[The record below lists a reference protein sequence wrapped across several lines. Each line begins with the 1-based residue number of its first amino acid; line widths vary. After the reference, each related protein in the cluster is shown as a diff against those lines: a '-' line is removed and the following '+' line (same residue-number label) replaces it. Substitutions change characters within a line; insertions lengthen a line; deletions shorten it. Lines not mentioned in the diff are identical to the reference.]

1 MNMPHASATTQPLR
15 SGWPLEIGAALHPLV
30 GPPALVLPTGG
41 GSEPAIWRPGQ
52 PAAVPTVWRDPAPPL
67 VRVGALWLL
76 RETVTSLSWPSRSR
90 APLEI
95 ARAASHLD
103 QRRMQELAQ
112 GLLTQ
117 HALLV
122 AWGEYAAELGL
133 LQKLSQVP
141 LPQKGVVH
149 APQAKLLA
157 FLLSVIS
164 GLTHLKDWNEGPH
177 PLAHDWAALRAWGLA
192 APPHYTGIS
201 RTLAACDPP
210 TVAAITQ
217 VLQEVTRPFIVQ
229 EVARLRQKQRPLLV
243 DLDLAPRRVSNT
255 STTFPGAEFGWQGDQ
270 VGLGYDAALA
280 TLRSPSYGRLLLV
293 GFHHPRNT
301 VALPR
306 LQRMVQAVEAQ
317 LGVRPRRRP
326 ELVQQRLVALRPQ
339 LTQRLNWLAA
349 QLQQQRAL
357 QTRLQALPDEV
368 VRLQETVTTLEAAY
382 RQQDRPERPHS
393 QLAQARHA
401 LARAQTQLAQ
411 LPRQLQQAEQAT
423 AAHQARLAAL
433 QAEHDALTAHR
444 AQLQADNAA
453 NPDPVIIILRM
464 DAGFGTGENLAWL
477 IELGYIVYTKAH
489 NAQVAASLLA
499 QLEPGA
505 RWTPVGRNAELLGRG
520 QQQVTNCP
528 YPLTV
533 AVERFHTPEQVKHS
547 ALLAYRDD
555 GRELTLRAWFAFYNA
570 RQTIEA
576 GIKESNVVFQM
587 HPLKMRSS
595 GGIALQEQ
603 FALFAANFV
612 RWAAVW
618 LRQRV
623 AHSTPRFDRALQR
636 VKAMVR
642 VGANTSAWVVAAEED
657 LLLKFDDTGAYPGV
671 ELRLAGAWRTRP
683 PLLPRKKVEKSDFGD
698 DLAFGCT

>member
-1 MNMPHASATTQPLR
+1 MNMSQASATFQFLRPAWPREIAAAQP
-15 SGWPLEIGAALHPLV
+15 PLGV
-30 GPPALVLPTGG
+30 SPALVLPTGWDP
-41 GSEPAIWRPGQ
+41 EPAVWRPGR
-52 PAAVPTVWRDPAPPL
+52 PAALVSGRGGEPPV
-67 VRVGALWLL
+67 VRVGNLWLL
-76 RETVTSLSWPSRSR
+76 RETVTRLSQPPWSR
-90 APLEI
+90 APLDI
-95 ARAASHLD
+95 ARAAGSQD
-103 QRRMQELAQ
+103 QGRLRELSQ
-112 GLLTQ
+112 GLLTP

-122 AWGEYAAELGL
+122 AWGEYAADIGL
-133 LQKLSQVP
+133 LQKLSQVA
-141 LPQKGVVH
+141 LPQKGVIH

-157 FLLSVIS
+157 FLLSVLS
-164 GLTHLKDWNEGPH
+164 GLPHLKDWNEGPH
-177 PLAHDWAALRAWGLA
+177 PLAHDWVALRAWGLA

-210 TVAAITQ
+210 TVAAVTQ
-217 VLQEVTRPFIVQ
+217 MLQEISRPFVVQ
-229 EVARLRQKQRPLLV
+229 EVARLRQQQRPLLV

-280 TLRSPSYGRLLLV
+280 TLRSPTYGRLLLV
-293 GFHHPRNT
+293 GFHHPRHPL
-301 VALPR
+301 ALPR
-306 LQRMVQAVEAQ
+306 LQAMVQAVEAQ

-326 ELVQQRLVALRPQ
+326 ELVQQRLAALRPQ
-339 LTQRLNWLAA
+339 LTQRLNWLEA
-349 QLQQQRAL
+349 QLRKQQAL
-357 QTRLQALPDEV
+357 QARLQALPGEIA
-368 VRLQETVTTLEAAY
+368 RLEETVTTLEAAY

-401 LARAQTQLAQ
+401 LARAQARLAQ
-411 LPRQLQQAEQAT
+411 VPPQLQQAAQAT
-423 AAHQARLAAL
+423 ATHQARLAAL
-433 QAEHDALTAHR
+433 QAEHDALTAHL

-453 NPDPVIIILRM
+453 NSDPVVIILRM
-464 DAGFGTGENLAWL
+464 DAGFGTGENLAWV

-489 NAQVAASLLA
+489 NAQVATSLLA
-499 QLEPGA
+499 QLAPDA
-505 RWTPVGRNAELLGRG
+505 RWTPVGRNAELRGYG

-533 AVERFHTPEQVKHS
+533 AVERFHTPEEVKHS

-555 GRELTLRAWFAFYNA
+555 GRDLTLPAWFAFYNA

-587 HPLKMRSS
+587 HPLKMRSP

-618 LRQRV
+618 LRQRL
-623 AHSTPRFDRALQR
+623 AHSTPHFDQALQR

>member
-1 MNMPHASATTQPLR
+1 MNMPQASTTVQPLR
-15 SGWPLEIGAALHPLV
+15 SGWPLEIAAAHRPLM
-30 GPPALVLPTGG
+30 GPPSLVLPSAGG
-41 GSEPAIWRPGQ
+41 PEPEGWRPGQ
-52 PAAVPTVWRDPAPPL
+52 PAAAPATWRGAEPPV

-76 RETVTSLSWPSRSR
+76 QETVTSLSRLTWSR
-90 APLEI
+90 APLDI
-95 ARAASHLD
+95 ARVAGSHD
-103 QRRMQELAQ
+103 QRRMLELSQ

-141 LPQKGVVH
+141 IPQKGVVH

-157 FLLSVIS
+157 GLMSVLS

-177 PLAHDWAALRAWGLA
+177 PLAHDWSALRAWGLA

-201 RTLAACDPP
+201 RTLAACDGP

-217 VLQEVTRPFIVQ
+217 VLHDISRPFIVQ
-229 EVARLRQKQRPLLV
+229 EVTRLRQKQRPLLV

-280 TLRSPSYGRLLLV
+280 TLRSPTYGRLLLV
-293 GFHHPRNT
+293 GFHHPRHT
-301 VALPR
+301 VAWPR
-306 LQRMVQAVEAQ
+306 LQRIVQAVEAQ

-326 ELVQQRLVALRPQ
+326 ELVQQRLATLRPQ
-339 LTQRLNWLAA
+339 LTQRLNWLEA
-349 QLQQQRAL
+349 QLRKQQAL
-357 QTRLQALPDEV
+357 QARLPALPGEV
-368 VRLQETVTTLEAAY
+368 AQLEEAVTTLEAAY

-393 QLAQARHA
+393 RLAQARHN
-401 LARAQTQLAQ
+401 LARARQRLAQ
-411 LPRQLQQAEQAT
+411 APQQLQQAEQAT
-423 AAHQARLAAL
+423 ATHRARLAAL
-433 QAEHDALTAHR
+433 QAEHAALTAHLT
-444 AQLQADNAA
+444 QLQSDNAS
-453 NPDPVIIILRM
+453 NPDPVVIILRM

-555 GRELTLRAWFAFYNA
+555 GRELTLPAWFAFYNA

-623 AHSTPRFDRALQR
+623 VHSTPRFDGALQR

-642 VGANTSAWVVAAEED
+642 VGANTSAWVVAAAED
-657 LLLKFDDTGAYPGV
+657 
-671 ELRLAGAWRTRP
+671 
-683 PLLPRKKVEKSDFGD
+683 
-698 DLAFGCT
+698 